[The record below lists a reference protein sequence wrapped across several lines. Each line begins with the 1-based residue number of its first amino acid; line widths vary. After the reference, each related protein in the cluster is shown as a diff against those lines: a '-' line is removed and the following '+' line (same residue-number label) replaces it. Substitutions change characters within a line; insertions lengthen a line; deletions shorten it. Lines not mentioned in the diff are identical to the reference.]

1 MDKTHDEY
9 KKCKYK
15 YKTVCN
21 TSTKESHE
29 AIVLATML
37 IIKYLLYIVEV
48 TSGVGRI

>member
-1 MDKTHDEY
+1 MDKTHGT
-9 KKCKYK
+9 KNANTNTKP
-15 YKTVCN
+15 

-29 AIVLATML
+29 AILLATML